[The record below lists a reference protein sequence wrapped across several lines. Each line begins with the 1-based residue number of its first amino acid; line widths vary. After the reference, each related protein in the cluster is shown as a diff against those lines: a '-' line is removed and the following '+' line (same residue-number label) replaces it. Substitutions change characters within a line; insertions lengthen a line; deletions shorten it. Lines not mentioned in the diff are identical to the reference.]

1 MNKYWFAVVC
11 MIWLIFI
18 AVLVG
23 SLASST
29 ISATDPNVVQ
39 NIGGNFSEELTAL
52 NFKRILRVFWHLLT
66 FRIDG
71 VPALVTIFLVFP
83 AVAYLAYVLI
93 ELIIKVIDAVIPL

>member
-1 MNKYWFAVVC
+1 MNKYWFAVLC

-39 NIGGNFSEELTAL
+39 NIGGNFSEDLTAL
-52 NFKRILRVFWHLLT
+52 NFTRILSVFWHLLT

-71 VPALVTIFLVFP
+71 VPALVTILLVFP

-93 ELIIKVIDAVIPL
+93 ELIIKVIDVIIPF

>member
-1 MNKYWFAVVC
+1 MNKYWLAVIC

-39 NIGGNFSEELTAL
+39 NIGGNFSEDLTAL
-52 NFKRILRVFWHLLT
+52 NFIRILSVFWHLLT

-83 AVAYLAYVLI
+83 PVAYLAYVLI
-93 ELIIKVIDAVIPL
+93 ELVIKVIDAIIPY

>member
-1 MNKYWFAVVC
+1 MNKYWFAVIC

-23 SLASST
+23 SLTSST

-39 NIGGNFSEELTAL
+39 NIGGNFNEDLSAL
-52 NFKRILRVFWHLLT
+52 NFIRILGVFWHLLT

-93 ELIIKVIDAVIPL
+93 ELVIKVIEAIIPY

>member
-1 MNKYWFAVVC
+1 MNKYWFAVIC

-29 ISATDPNVVQ
+29 ISATDPNVIQ
-39 NIGGNFSEELTAL
+39 NIGGNFNEELTTL
-52 NFKRILRVFWHLLT
+52 NFNRILGVFWHLLT

-71 VPALVTIFLVFP
+71 VPAIVTIFLVFP

-93 ELIIKVIDAVIPL
+93 ELVIKVIDAIIPF